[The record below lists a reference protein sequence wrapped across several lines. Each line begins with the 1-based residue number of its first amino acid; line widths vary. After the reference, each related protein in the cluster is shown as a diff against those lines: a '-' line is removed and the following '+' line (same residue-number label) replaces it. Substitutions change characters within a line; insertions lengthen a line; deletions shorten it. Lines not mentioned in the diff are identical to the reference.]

1 MRQAELQSTEP
12 KGPESPRMD
21 LMKQGDFLKPREKL
35 KRRTTNAAASSSIH
49 GVEEDFNLAHIP
61 TQAMQQ
67 LHHQTQT
74 LLPKSQKNTNTMRKE
89 TPTDFLAKTPQKWT
103 KFYEIKTTHS
113 LFSTA
118 GANLVPHLAARQPET
133 TIKSEKVSMVVVVP
147 SSGPPSR
154 SPYSLSLSLSSSS
167 TLIRAAFFIQG
178 KKAFSPEIINHFYPN

>member
-12 KGPESPRMD
+12 KGPESARMD

-35 KRRTTNAAASSSIH
+35 KRRTTNAAASSIH

-74 LLPKSQKNTNTMRKE
+74 HLPKSQKNTNTMRKE

-133 TIKSEKVSMVVVVP
+133 TIKSEKASMVVVVP
-147 SSGPPSR
+147 SSGPPCR
-154 SPYSLSLSLSSSS
+154 SPYSLSLSLSLS
-167 TLIRAAFFIQG
+167 LAAQ
-178 KKAFSPEIINHFYPN
+178 P